1 MEIILAI
8 FLQFFPPMPVIF
20 NPVGGVSE
28 EVSFPVNSPALTKVV
43 KRALF
48 AAPGEYHIYIKHF
61 ARGER
66 YAQNA
71 NEVIMAGS
79 LYKAWL
85 AVAVLDEIRFG
96 RLSETETLSESIAEL
111 NEWAGL
117 LPGQAELTEGM
128 ATFTVSKALEKM
140 IAVSHN
146 YSAFLL
152 TRKVGNPKVQKVL
165 KKHGLTDMRF
175 VRPPTTSALEM
186 SRFLEKVYRGRF
198 FPEEYSQ
205 KMRDLL
211 AGNNLNDGLPKFL
224 PPGTRVEH
232 KTGELGDSK
241 HDCGIVYSKKGDYVI
256 CIMTETNDP
265 KLAEARI
272 AMVSKAVYD
281 YFQH

>member
-20 NPVGGVSE
+20 NPVGSVSE
-28 EVSFPVNSPALTKVV
+28 EVGFQVNSPALRKVV

-61 ARGER
+61 ASGES
-66 YAQNA
+66 YAQNS

-117 LPGQAELTEGM
+117 SPGQAELADGT
-128 ATFTVSKALEKM
+128 ATFTVLRALEQM
-140 IAVSHN
+140 ITVSHN

-152 TRKVGNPKVQKVL
+152 TRKVGNPKVQKML
-165 KKHGLTDMRF
+165 KKNGLTNIHF

-186 SRFLEKVYRGRF
+186 SRFLEKAYRGKF
-198 FPEEYSQ
+198 FPEDYSQ
-205 KMRDLL
+205 KLRDLL
-211 AGNNLNDGLPKFL
+211 AGNNLNAGLPKLL

-232 KTGELGDSK
+232 KTGELNDFK

-272 AMVSKAVYD
+272 ALISKAVFD
-281 YFQH
+281 YFNQ